1 MQSNRSCKV
10 NFPTRVTFTHTHTR
24 FVGRPPSE
32 QLRAFSDILSDS
44 LSGRPHQ
51 SQRTSFT
58 ALWYRPCSSCSC
70 GFDCRLFTSHMPR
83 AVCLSCEK
91 TSMFLWAKI
100 RPDFTEHFT
109 CRFCIKTETLREN
122 VLNSACW
129 TISVCELLQIV
140 NFNGLWTLI
149 VWYFWQL

>member
-1 MQSNRSCKV
+1 MQSKRSCKV

-32 QLRAFSDILSDS
+32 QLRASSDILSDS

-58 ALWYRPCSSCSC
+58 ALSYRPI
-70 GFDCRLFTSHMPR
+70 F
-83 AVCLSCEK
+83 
-91 TSMFLWAKI
+91 MFLWIRLSFIHITHASSSLFVMWKNKHVFWAKI

-140 NFNGLWTLI
+140 NFDGLWTLI